1 MNRHAILLLG
11 ASESPVTVQQVGHFK
26 VPKHLASSMGE
37 SGVNLPNASLCADF
51 LVLPS
56 REIIGVC
63 VGVSSDDLPLIRFLF
78 EAAHPSR
85 VAIREP
91 GWTMPSRYS
100 QYPDWNWLEVT
111 WKDPSDAA
119 IAEAQ
124 SSQVLWYLGGSQ
136 HRHIV
141 AMVLEDLD
149 YIEAEAD
156 GLFAFEHTP
165 YS

>member
-1 MNRHAILLLG
+1 MKRHAILLLG
-11 ASESPVTVQQVGHFK
+11 APESPATVQQAGHFEI
-26 VPKHLASSMGE
+26 PRHLASSIGE
-37 SGVNLPNASLCADF
+37 GGVSLPNASLCADF

-63 VGVSSDDLPLIRFLF
+63 VGVSSDDLPLVRSLF
-78 EAAHPSR
+78 ETAHPSR

-91 GWTMPSRYS
+91 GETMPSRYS
-100 QYPDWNWLEVT
+100 PYPAWNWLEVT

-119 IAEAQ
+119 LAEAQ
-124 SSQVLWYLGGSQ
+124 SNQVLWFLGGSQ
-136 HRHIV
+136 HRHIG

-156 GLFAFEHTP
+156 GLFAFGPTP
-165 YS
+165 DS